1 MYTVPLPL
9 NRLSRLV
16 AMLPTLVAVMQPA
29 LEAVVDLMPLG
40 GLEKLMVPEVASKLV
55 GTL

>member
-40 GLEKLMVPEVASKLV
+40 GLEKLMVPEVASKLG